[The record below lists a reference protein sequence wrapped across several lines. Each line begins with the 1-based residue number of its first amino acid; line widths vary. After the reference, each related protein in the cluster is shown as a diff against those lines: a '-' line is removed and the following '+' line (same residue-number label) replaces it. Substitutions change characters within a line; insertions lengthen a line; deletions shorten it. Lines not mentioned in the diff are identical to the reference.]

1 MKHQLNQLRETEGFT
16 LLGLLIV
23 IAIVSILSAIAVP
36 QLNAYKRGAFID
48 EVKMDLKNAV
58 LFQEAFFIDNE
69 TYTSSVS
76 TLTSS
81 GFRQNAQVAL
91 SITVGG
97 AANRSV
103 SQPRTTTA
111 VPIRGAFQCWV
122 RL

>member
-16 LLGLLIV
+16 LLELLIV

-48 EVKMDLKNAV
+48 EVKMDLKNAA
-58 LFQEAFFIDNE
+58 LFQEAYFIDNE

-81 GFRQNAQVAL
+81 GFRQNA
-91 SITVGG
+91 
-97 AANRSV
+97 
-103 SQPRTTTA
+103 
-111 VPIRGAFQCWV
+111 
-122 RL
+122 